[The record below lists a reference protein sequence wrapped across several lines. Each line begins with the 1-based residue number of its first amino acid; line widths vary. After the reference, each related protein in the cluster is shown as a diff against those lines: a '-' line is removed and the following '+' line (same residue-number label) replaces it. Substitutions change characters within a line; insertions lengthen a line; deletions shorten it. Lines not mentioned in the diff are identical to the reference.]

1 MIVDKI
7 ELDEDEKSISDYYN
21 KNTMRTMRNESRK
34 KIEKV
39 NKYKIFNKLNNNRV
53 SLWLYVNAFRL
64 GKKVKYL
71 RAILIIVVC

>member
-7 ELDEDEKSISDYYN
+7 EFDKDEKSISDYYN

-39 NKYKIFNKLNNNRV
+39 NKNKIYNKV
-53 SLWLYVNAFRL
+53 Y
-64 GKKVKYL
+64 
-71 RAILIIVVC
+71 

>member
-7 ELDEDEKSISDYYN
+7 ELDEDEKYINDYYN

-34 KIEKV
+34 KIEKL

-53 SLWLYVNAFRL
+53 SL
-64 GKKVKYL
+64 
-71 RAILIIVVC
+71 

>member
-21 KNTMRTMRNESRK
+21 KNTMRSVRNESRK

-39 NKYKIFNKLNNNRV
+39 NKYIKYIINSIKI
-53 SLWLYVNAFRL
+53 
-64 GKKVKYL
+64 GYL
-71 RAILIIVVC
+71 FDIK